1 MSWTLTKK
9 IDIGQIPPTP
19 TENIYDTSIV
29 AEACAQLKKYAY
41 KYGIPTGYKQEQDG
55 RLINSVLP
63 NPKTEF
69 QQISSSSK
77 VNLELHTE
85 TAFHPYKPSHVLLL
99 CLRGD
104 HQAPTTFAIVDEIV
118 ESLDDETVALLKQP
132 LYITAIDDSFRTHGE
147 PNKSIVMPILKEDE
161 HGLSICFDE
170 FFMRGET
177 FQAQEAL
184 DKLKIAIT
192 KKTREIVLEAGDLF
206 VLDNRKTI
214 HGRKPFSPRYDGT
227 DRWVLRCLVVDRM
240 PPDTQFVY
248 ENHMMI
254 TTEM

>member
-1 MSWTLTKK
+1 MSVTLIKGVN
-9 IDIGQIPPTP
+9 IGEIPPTP
-19 TENIYDTSIV
+19 TENIYDTSTV
-29 AEACAQLKKYAY
+29 AEACTQLRKYAY

-63 NPKTEF
+63 NPATEF

-77 VNLELHTE
+77 ANLELHTE

-104 HQAPTTFAIVDEIV
+104 HQAPTTYAIVDEIV
-118 ESLDDETVALLKQP
+118 ESLDNETVALLKQP

-147 PNKSIVMPILKEDE
+147 PNKSIVLPILKEDE
-161 HGLSICFDE
+161 RGLSICFDE

-177 FQAQEAL
+177 FEAQEAL
-184 DKLKIAIT
+184 NKLKIAIT
-192 KKTREIVLEAGDLF
+192 EKTREIVLEAGDLF

-240 PPDTQFVY
+240 PPDTQFIY
-248 ENHMMI
+248 EDHMMI
-254 TTEM
+254 TTEI

>member
-1 MSWTLTKK
+1 MSVTLIKGVN
-9 IDIGQIPPTP
+9 IGEVPPTP
-19 TENIYDTSIV
+19 TENIYDTSTV
-29 AEACAQLKKYAY
+29 AEACTQLRKYAY

-63 NPKTEF
+63 NPTTEF

-118 ESLDDETVALLKQP
+118 ESLDNETVTLLKQP

-147 PNKSIVMPILKEDE
+147 PNKSIVMPILMEDE

-170 FFMRGET
+170 FFMRGQT

-184 DKLKIAIT
+184 DKLKIAIAE
-192 KKTREIVLEAGDLF
+192 KTREIVLEAGDLF

-248 ENHMMI
+248 EDHMMI